1 MDRRTFL
8 QTSSM
13 AGLAIAFSSPALA
26 DWKPRRPLNII
37 VPYKAGGGTDAYAR
51 AISAAAADR
60 LPVPVV
66 VVNKPGASGMTGAIA
81 AASSKPD
88 GNTIMLHST
97 GSFLLGHMLK
107 DTEIGPFDSF
117 QMIAQVGNL
126 KACIAVPAGS
136 AIKSV
141 QDLVD
146 AAKAEPGKLRWA
158 HTGKGGTYHVSGQ
171 TFLNSLGLDAVDVP
185 FKGGSAVR
193 AAVLGEQVDFA
204 MLGIQ
209 QGRGFEDQMTCLAVL
224 SDSRDELAPDV
235 PTFSELGFDVPVVSS
250 PIILYAPKGVDKEII
265 SGIEAAMAD
274 IVAAPEFAELVN
286 AKGTVPFYRT
296 GAEAE
301 AAVRSMQEAVTPVIS
316 ALKNTSG

>member
-8 QTSSM
+8 QTSSL
-13 AGLAIAFSSPALA
+13 AGFAMALA
-26 DWKPRRPLNII
+26 GPVFAEWKPRRPLNII

-51 AISAAAADR
+51 AIAAAAADR
-60 LPVPVV
+60 IPVPVV

-81 AASSKPD
+81 AASAKPD

-107 DTEIGPFDSF
+107 DTEYGPFDGF
-117 QMIAQVGNL
+117 KMIAQVGNL
-126 KACIAVPAGS
+126 KACVAVPSGS
-136 AIKSV
+136 SIKSI

-158 HTGKGGTYHVSGQ
+158 HTGKGSTYHVSGQ

-204 MLGIQ
+204 VLGVQ
-209 QGRGFEDQMTCLAVL
+209 QGRGFEEQMTRLAIL
-224 SDSRDELAPDV
+224 SDERDELAADV
-235 PTFSELGFDVPVVSS
+235 PTFAEQGFDIPIVSS
-250 PIILYAPKGVDKEII
+250 PIIVYAPSEVDPEII
-265 SGIEAAMAD
+265 AGIEAALAD

-286 AKGTVPFYRT
+286 TKGTLPFYQT
-296 GAEAE
+296 GADAE
-301 AAVRSMQEAVTPVIS
+301 ASVRAMQEAVTPIID
-316 ALKNTSG
+316 ALKGTSG

>member
-13 AGLAIAFSSPALA
+13 AGLAMAFASPALA
-26 DWKPRRPLNII
+26 EWKPRRPLNII

-51 AISAAAADR
+51 AIAAAAADR

-81 AASSKPD
+81 AASAKPD

-107 DTEIGPFDSF
+107 DTEIGPFDGF

-126 KACIAVPAGS
+126 KASIAVPAGS
-136 AIKSV
+136 PITSV
-141 QDLVD
+141 HDLVD
-146 AAKAEPGKLRWA
+146 AAKAAPGSLRWA
-158 HTGKGGTYHVSGQ
+158 HTGKGSTYHVSGQ
-171 TFLNSLGLDAVDVP
+171 TFLDSLGLEAVDVP

-193 AAVLGEQVDFA
+193 AALLGEQVDFA
-204 MLGIQ
+204 VLGVQ
-209 QGRGFEDQMTCLAVL
+209 QGQGFEDQMNRLAVL
-224 SDSRDELAPDV
+224 ADERDELAPDV
-235 PTFSELGFDVPVVSS
+235 PTFTELGFDVPIVSS
-250 PIILYAPKGVDKEII
+250 PIILYAPNGVAPEIVA
-265 SGIEAAMAD
+265 GIEAAMSD

-286 AKGTVPFYRT
+286 AKGTLPYYRT

-301 AAVRSMQEAVTPVIS
+301 TAVRAMQDAVTPVIS
-316 ALKNTSG
+316 ALKTNSG

>member
-8 QTSSM
+8 QTTSL
-13 AGLAIAFSSPALA
+13 AGIAVAFSSQAMA
-26 DWKPRRPLNII
+26 EWKPRRPLNII

-97 GSFLLGHMLK
+97 GSFLLGSMLR
-107 DTEIGPFDSF
+107 DTKVGPFDGF
-117 QMIAQVGNL
+117 KMIAQVGNL

-136 AIKSV
+136 PFKSV

-146 AAKAEPGKLRWA
+146 AAKAAPGKLRWA
-158 HTGKGGTYHVSGQ
+158 HTGKGSTYHVSGQ
-171 TFLNSLGLDAVDVP
+171 TFLNGLGLKAVDVP

-204 MLGIQ
+204 VLGVQ
-209 QGRGFEDQMTCLAVL
+209 QGRGFEEKMHRLAVL
-224 SDSRDELAPDV
+224 ADARDELAPDV
-235 PTFSELGFDVPVVSS
+235 PTFAELGFDIPIVSS
-250 PIILYAPKGVDKEII
+250 PIIVYAPNGVDPEII
-265 SGIEAAMAD
+265 SGIEAALAE
-274 IVAAPEFAELVN
+274 IVAAPEFAKLVN
-286 AKGTVPFYRT
+286 TKGTLPLYRT
-296 GAEAE
+296 GADAE
-301 AAVRSMQEAVTPVIS
+301 TAVRAMRESVTPVIN
-316 ALKNTSG
+316 ALKGN

>member
-8 QTSSM
+8 QTTAM
-13 AGLAIAFSSPALA
+13 AGTALAFATPALA
-26 DWKPRRPLNII
+26 EWKPRRPLNII

-51 AISAAAADR
+51 AIAAAAADR

-81 AASSKPD
+81 ASAARPD
-88 GNTIMLHST
+88 GNTILMHST

-107 DTEIGPFDSF
+107 DTDLGPFDGF
-117 QMIAQVGNL
+117 DMIAQVGNL
-126 KACIAVPAGS
+126 KACLAVPAGS
-136 AIKSV
+136 PFKSV

-146 AAKAEPGKLRWA
+146 AAKAAPGKLRWA

-171 TFLNSLGLDAVDVP
+171 TFLNSVGVEAVDIP

-204 MLGIQ
+204 FIGVQ
-209 QGRGFEDQMTCLAVL
+209 QGRGFEEQMRRLAVL
-224 SDSRDELAPDV
+224 ADERDELAPDV
-235 PTFSELGFDVPVVSS
+235 PTFAEQGFDFPIVSS
-250 PIILYAPKGVDKEII
+250 PIVLYAPKGVAPEII
-265 SGIEAAMAD
+265 SGIEGAMAD

-286 AKGTVPFYRT
+286 AKGTLPLYRT
-296 GAEAE
+296 AAETE
-301 AAVRSMQEAVTPVIS
+301 AAVRTMQDAVTPVIN
-316 ALKNTSG
+316 ALKGN